1 VDWLSP
7 YLIAIVTTWI
17 LAHLIKYILDVLTRP
32 PRSKAEKVF
41 RSGGMPS
48 AHAATSTALWMVIL
62 VKDGWGS
69 GLFALA
75 TLFLLIVTHD
85 AVRVRRAS
93 GEQGEAIGLLIDETK
108 SKIPHPRAPKG
119 HTPAEVGA
127 GWLLGL
133 VVGALV
139 VWIF

>member
-1 VDWLSP
+1 
-7 YLIAIVTTWI
+7 
-17 LAHLIKYILDVLTRP
+17 
-32 PRSKAEKVF
+32 
-41 RSGGMPS
+41 
-48 AHAATSTALWMVIL
+48 MVIL